1 MIKLTNKFLIFLVIV
16 IIFIG
21 GYLYFSNGS
30 KSEAA
35 TTSPD
40 GSLSSTTATDASFV
54 TSSTSPVSE
63 KIASDIA
70 FISKLASLN
79 KIKIDTSLFSNKL
92 FTKLTDNNIEIEAG
106 AVGRSN
112 PFALIGLNETKGTVI
127 VSQVITK
134 DATQITDKS
143 AILNGTV
150 SESTATS
157 VYFEYGTNEALGNIT
172 GPLKQSLIGGF
183 NTIITGLTSKT
194 TYLYR
199 AVSKINNVLVYGD
212 IISFK
217 TN

>member
-1 MIKLTNKFLIFLVIV
+1 MIKLTNKFLILLVII

-21 GYLYFSNGS
+21 GYLYFSNGL

-40 GSLSSTTATDASFV
+40 GSLSSTTAVNASIT
-54 TSSTSPVSE
+54 TSSTSPINE

-79 KIKIDTSLFSNKL
+79 SIKIDTSLFSNKL
-92 FTKLTDNNIEIEAG
+92 FTKLTDNNIDIETG
-106 AVGRSN
+106 PVGRLN
-112 PFALIGLNETKGTVI
+112 PFALIGLDGAKSTVI
-127 VSQVITK
+127 ASQVTTK
-134 DATQITDKS
+134 DATQVTDKS
-143 AILNGTV
+143 AVLNGIV
-150 SESTATS
+150 SDPTATS
-157 VYFEYGTNEALGNIT
+157 VYFEYGLDQTLGSTT
-172 GPLKQSLIGGF
+172 GLLKQSLIGGF
-183 NTIITGLTSKT
+183 NTIITGLTSKA